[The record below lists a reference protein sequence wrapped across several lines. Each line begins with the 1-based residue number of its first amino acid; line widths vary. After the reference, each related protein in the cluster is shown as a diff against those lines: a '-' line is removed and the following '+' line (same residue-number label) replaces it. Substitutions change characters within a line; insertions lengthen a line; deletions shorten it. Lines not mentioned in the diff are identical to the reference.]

1 MAIITIPTSV
11 AGVSIPGPG
20 NVTDKL
26 IKGPLA
32 ALFSN
37 AYELNSY
44 HYPRD
49 IMSSTKHHAIKF
61 TINEI
66 FPSQVN
72 FDKVSGLTKDE
83 GTIPSIGEGIFTH
96 PVDTAVNFGTSLFKH
111 PVDTVTNLYKTGEK
125 LVKNTIESTYT
136 PKEKKQAAT
145 IFLYMPDNVNIQY
158 NASYNDTSKLEVGL
172 QTLGG
177 VGSFLNRLGLHGPA
191 NIFNATADNISSLSS
206 NKAAQYALQSQ
217 GIAINPNMQVLF
229 DGIDFRQY
237 QLAFTFTPY
246 SRQEANDI
254 NKIISIFKQHAMPR
268 AANGGLGMFYVPPS
282 TFNLDFLF
290 NGQVNEK
297 IHKVT
302 ESVITSID
310 VNYSPNGWSAHSDGS
325 PVQIQLT
332 LQFKEIDIVD
342 RTKVKAGY

>member
-11 AGVSIPGPG
+11 AGVSIPG
-20 NVTDKL
+20 NITDKL

-37 AYELNSY
+37 AFGYDSY

-49 IMSSTKHHAIKF
+49 LMSSTKQHAIKF

-66 FPSQVN
+66 IPSQVN

-83 GTIPSIGEGIFTH
+83 GETHLIGEGLFTN
-96 PVDTAVNFGTSLFKH
+96 PVDTI
-111 PVDTVTNLYKTGEK
+111 VDTAKSTFKTAGALTNSIT
-125 LVKNTIESTYT
+125 STYT
-136 PKEKKQAAT
+136 PKRKKQAAT

-158 NASYNDTSKLEVGL
+158 NASYNDTSNLEVGL
-172 QTLGG
+172 QSLGLA
-177 VGSFLNRLGLHGPA
+177 GSFLNKIGLGGPA
-191 NIFNATADNISSLSS
+191 NIFNATADNISSIAS

-246 SRQEANDI
+246 SRQEADDI
-254 NKIISIFKQHAMPR
+254 NKIISLFKEHAMPR

-290 NGQVNEK
+290 NGEVNQK
-297 IHKVT
+297 IHRVT

-342 RTKVKAGY
+342 RAKVQAGY